1 MTALPAKARLLTLVV
16 ILSNLTGNTLL
27 SFGMRGATGLAALL
41 SPPVLGGVAL
51 LILWTLT
58 RTALLSW
65 ADLSYVLPVTAIG
78 YVLTLVT
85 GMVFLHET
93 VSPMR
98 WAATVLIVAGVILA
112 ATTPAQTTHET
123 EPQ

>member
-16 ILSNLTGNTLL
+16 ILSNLIGNTLL

-41 SPPVLGGVAL
+41 SPSVLGGVAL

-58 RTALLSW
+58 RTTLLSW

-85 GMVFLHET
+85 SMLFLHET
-93 VSPMR
+93 ISPMR
-98 WAATVLIVAGVILA
+98 WAATLLVVVGVILA
-112 ATTPAQTTHET
+112 ATTPAQTTHGN
-123 EPQ
+123 EPR